1 MMDEPLPLSVDV
13 TLPLEVQD
21 VIAAHVAPEQG
32 EVWTT
37 IIHGAL
43 WEMRAREMGR
53 EAARRELEQ
62 EILVGLES
70 SKRGEGREVTPEF
83 WREFKERAAERGA
96 RIRDA
101 RSRGLVG
108 NLLLPEKLFTFVNEQ
123 VASGRFSSPSQVVT
137 EAVRS
142 CSWAVPDRR

>member
-1 MMDEPLPLSVDV
+1 MNEPLPLAIDV
-13 TLPLEVQD
+13 TLPLEVED
-21 VIAAHVAPEQG
+21 VIAAHVAPEKG

-43 WEMRAREMGR
+43 WEMRARAIGG

-70 SKRGEGREVTPEF
+70 SRGEGREVTPEF
-83 WREFKERAAERGA
+83 WREFKERAAERGDK
-96 RIRDA
+96 IRDA
-101 RSRGLVG
+101 RSRGLLA
-108 NLLLPEKLFTFVNEQ
+108 NLLLPEKLFAFVNEQ

-142 CSWAVPDRR
+142 CSWNVLDRR